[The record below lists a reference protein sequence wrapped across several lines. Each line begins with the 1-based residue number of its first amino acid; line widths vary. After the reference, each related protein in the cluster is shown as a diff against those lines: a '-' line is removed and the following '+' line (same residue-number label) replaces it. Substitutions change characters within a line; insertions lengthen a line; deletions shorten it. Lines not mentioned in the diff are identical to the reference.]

1 VREFV
6 GTALPRVTDPRL
18 TPTLGMNTSIKH
30 VLLAMATASLGAAG
44 CGHSTTQ
51 TASGAESSGSEMA
64 SSPEA
69 GCGAVPEASDNTGE
83 ASCGADREA
92 GTPAAANDA
101 PSEASCGASD
111 GTAAAPEAQSDDAH
125 ATPTAQPA
133 QQPRRRAH
141 RATPAPATTQAAAGS
156 SEAACG
162 EGTCA

>member
-1 VREFV
+1 
-6 GTALPRVTDPRL
+6 
-18 TPTLGMNTSIKH
+18 MNTSIKH

-51 TASGAESSGSEMA
+51 SASGAESSGRELA

-69 GCGAVPEASDNTGE
+69 SCGAVPEASDNTDE
-83 ASCGADREA
+83 ASCGANHEA
-92 GTPAAANDA
+92 AAANDA

-125 ATPTAQPA
+125 ATQGTPTAQPA